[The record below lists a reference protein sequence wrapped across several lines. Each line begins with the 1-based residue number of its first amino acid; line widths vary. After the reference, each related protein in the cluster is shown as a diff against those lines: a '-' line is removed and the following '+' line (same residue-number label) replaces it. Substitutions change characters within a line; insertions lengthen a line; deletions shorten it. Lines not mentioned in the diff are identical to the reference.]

1 MFNKSIKKIIIMV
14 MSILF
19 LFVIGIV
26 TVIFLSSYI
35 DSKKENEDRL
45 ERYAYSYIYDP
56 NNLGPA
62 MEYRRNFVPDDN
74 QYDRQMP
81 YRRMDMLSS
90 FYSVLYN
97 SNNEIIKID
106 LSGNIYTEEEIK
118 NITSNIL
125 KENSI
130 KGSYNELLY
139 LVTTKDDYKLVSCID
154 MTITNNSSNKLLNII
169 IVIGISSMVIAF
181 IISLIIAK
189 KIVKPLELNDKKQ
202 KQFISDA
209 GHELKTPVSVINANL
224 ELLEKEVPD
233 NEWLN
238 NIKYENE
245 RMRLLVTELLDLSR
259 AENKK
264 MEFSKINLSH
274 LVTGEA
280 LPFDAIAY
288 EAGIKIESNIKDD
301 IYVLGYETELKKLI
315 SILLDNAIKH
325 NDGGDTIFINLFLN
339 HKYATISV
347 ENSAKTLTEEEISH
361 LFERFYRADEAR
373 TDGTHYGLGLAIA
386 KAVVDNHKG
395 KIKVESNNNKVKFI
409 VEIPSIK

>member
-1 MFNKSIKKIIIMV
+1 
-14 MSILF
+14 
-19 LFVIGIV
+19 
-26 TVIFLSSYI
+26 
-35 DSKKENEDRL
+35 
-45 ERYAYSYIYDP
+45 
-56 NNLGPA
+56 

-395 KIKVESNNNKVKFI
+395 KIRVESNNNKVKFI